1 MERIQPT
8 YSWERSLTIYEQLLS
23 TLSDRVGALLT
34 AADIR
39 RCVVGAFGTNP
50 SSVIPS
56 DYCYNR
62 LNLGV
67 PDPKPLFLR
76 VGAGEYQFVG
86 PSYPYTGLVY
96 GRPRGTTTDRVVG
109 ERVEGVLRLYDQGLT
124 EAPLHAALQSE
135 PRDRALPLSSVQLDH
150 LYAEYMEVLML
161 ETTAFGCQPT
171 ETRHLIGRLGELYC
185 ARLTRGQLALRV
197 NQAGFDVVANSGRRI
212 SVKTTAQERQQ
223 GFVTINRRTADLAD
237 DLMVLR
243 YADGAFEILYHGEV
257 SRATSVAR
265 VYDDRFEL
273 DLRKAAHLT

>member
-1 MERIQPT
+1 M
-8 YSWERSLTIYEQLLS
+8 TIYKQLLS
-23 TLSDRVGALLT
+23 TLSDRVGTLQT

-39 RCVVGAFGTNP
+39 RRVVEAFGMNP
-50 SSVIPS
+50 TSVIPS

-76 VGAGEYQFVG
+76 VGTGEYQFVG
-86 PSYPYTGLVY
+86 PAFPYTGLVF
-96 GRPRGTTTDRVVG
+96 GRPRGTTTDQVVG
-109 ERVEGVLRLYDQGLT
+109 ERGEGVLRLYDQGNA
-124 EAPLHAALQSE
+124 EAPPDTTPPDK
-135 PRDRALPLSSVQLDH
+135 PRDISLPRSSTQLDH

-171 ETRHLIGRLGELYC
+171 ETRHLVGRLGELYC
-185 ARLTRGQLALRV
+185 ARVTRGQLARRV
-197 NQAGFDVVANSGRRI
+197 NQAGFDVVAESGRRI
-212 SVKTTAQERQQ
+212 SVKATAQERHQ

-237 DLMVLR
+237 DPMVLR
-243 YADGAFEILYHGEV
+243 YAEGAFEILYHGEIA
-257 SRATSVAR
+257 RATGVSR

>member
-1 MERIQPT
+1 MIVQNPALERLSPCD
-8 YSWERSLTIYEQLLS
+8 SWERSLTIYEQLLS
-23 TLSDRVGALLT
+23 TLSDRVGTLLT
-34 AADIR
+34 AAEIR
-39 RCVVGAFGTNP
+39 RCVAEAFGTNP

-86 PSYPYTGLVY
+86 PAYQYSGLVY

-109 ERVEGVLRLYDQGLT
+109 ERVEGVLRLYDQALT
-124 EAPLHAALQSE
+124 EAPTDASSTSE
-135 PRDRALPLSSVQLDH
+135 TRYRALPPSGAQLDH
-150 LYAEYMEVLML
+150 HYAEYMEVLML
-161 ETTAFGCQPT
+161 EVNEFGCQPT

-185 ARLTRGQLALRV
+185 ARVTRGQLARRV
-197 NQAGFDVVANSGRRI
+197 KQAGFDVVAASGRRI

-223 GFVTINRRTADLAD
+223 GFVTINRRTADQAD

-243 YADGAFEILYHGEV
+243 YADGAFEVLYHGKSPGRPALV
-257 SRATSVAR
+257 QVHPNSRGS
-265 VYDDRFEL
+265 
-273 DLRKAAHLT
+273 